1 MKGYKKKLA
10 IILIIF
16 VIGSSLLSF
25 ADTKISEEN
34 VEYLKGLIN
43 LIESKYVGDVSE
55 EELMEGAYRGMFEV
69 LDKHSTY
76 FSKEEY
82 QDFNES
88 VEGEFTG
95 IGATVTKDGDYV
107 GVVAPIENTP
117 AYNAGI
123 KTNDVIVEIDG
134 EDINGWSLEKAVS
147 KIRGE
152 DGTKVKLGIVRQGAS
167 DILYFEITRGLIN
180 VKYLDYEILDD
191 NIGYVDIERFV
202 KGTADN
208 LSKAIKDF
216 ESKNA
221 KGMIL
226 DLRGNPG
233 GELPEA
239 IEVADMLV
247 SKGKSIV
254 FIDYKDENDLEY
266 FAKKE
271 RTRLP
276 LVILVDEGSASASE
290 IVTGAVKDN
299 EEGVIIGQKTYG
311 KGSVQ
316 TVWSLTNGGG
326 VKITIA
332 EYFSPNRNKIDGEG
346 IEPDFVIL
354 NPDSMDENADIDFA
368 PIIEGGT
375 FKLGDKGL
383 DIYGIQQRLKYL
395 GYPVAADGV
404 FGESTKKNIISFQK
418 ASGMEED
425 GIIDLELR
433 QKVLEK
439 TLDRFV
445 VGSEDLQL
453 QRAIDEF
460 KK

>member
-1 MKGYKKKLA
+1 MRAYQKKLVLILT
-10 IILIIF
+10 II
-16 VIGSSLLSF
+16 VVGSSFLSF
-25 ADTKISEEN
+25 GDTKITQEN

-43 LIESKYVGDVSE
+43 LIESKYVDNVSE

-82 QDFNES
+82 HDFNES

-134 EDINGWSLEKAVS
+134 YDIKGWSLEKAVS
-147 KIRGE
+147 SIRGE
-152 DGTKVKLGIVRQGAS
+152 DGTKVKIGIVREGNS
-167 DILYFEITRGLIN
+167 GILYFEITRGLIN
-180 VKYLDYEILDD
+180 VEYLNYKILDE
-191 NIGYVDIERFV
+191 NIGYIEIERFV
-202 KGTADN
+202 KGTAAE
-208 LSKAIKDF
+208 LRKAVEEF
-216 ESKNA
+216 ENKKV
-221 KGMIL
+221 KGIIL

-239 IEVADMLV
+239 LEVSDMFV
-247 SKGKSIV
+247 SKGKGIV

-266 FAKKE
+266 FAKE
-271 RTRLP
+271 DRTKLP
-276 LVILVDEGSASASE
+276 LVVLVDEGSASASE

-299 EEGVIIGQKTYG
+299 GEGIVIGKKTYG

-354 NPDSMDENADIDFA
+354 NPDSMDENANIQFA
-368 PIIEGGT
+368 PIIEGGI
-375 FKLGDKGL
+375 FKEGDKGL

-395 GYPVAADGV
+395 GYPIKADGV
-404 FGESTKKNIISFQK
+404 FGESTKKTIISFQK
-418 ASGMEED
+418 TNKLNPD

-433 QKVLEK
+433 QKVLEE
-439 TLDRFV
+439 TLDRFIT
-445 VGSEDLQL
+445 GSEDLQL
-453 QRAIDEF
+453 QRAIEEF